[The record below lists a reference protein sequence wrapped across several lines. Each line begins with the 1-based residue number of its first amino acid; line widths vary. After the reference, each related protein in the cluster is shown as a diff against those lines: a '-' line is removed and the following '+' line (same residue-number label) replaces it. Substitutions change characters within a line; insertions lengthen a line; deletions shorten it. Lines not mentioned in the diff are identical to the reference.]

1 MTAGGLAPAGGA
13 AFACVFSWRFACPER
28 QKNVQNPAQIPVQ
41 NVVQKKEQKAVQKS
55 VLKEIHKKAQI
66 NAGGLPWWLPADV
79 IT

>member
-1 MTAGGLAPAGGA
+1 AGGLAPAGGA

-28 QKNVQNPAQIPVQ
+28 KKNVQNTPQIPLQDDVP
-41 NVVQKKEQKAVQKS
+41 KKQQKAVQKS

-66 NAGGLPWWLPADV
+66 NAGGLPWWRPADV